1 MNTFSPTS
9 TMYRATILHC
19 DPALNPTRWRDPS
32 IGRFTQAD
40 TFAGNIDDPITLNGY
55 LYVDA
60 DPINAVDPS
69 GHDSLSAAQL
79 GRDVHAEIAKDFED
93 KLGQEVGISGPSIAT
108 ILNKLGPI
116 SDFVGPITSRFPDLV
131 DIKDKEVFEIKP
143 AGLRQIATGLAQ
155 LIGYLYLFNKID
167 PTGGWHA
174 GDAETYTA
182 PPIIT
187 IEDPENVEDPIDVV
201 AVSPPIAGVITYT
214 SVTDFVEQRAKN
226 VAETEEA
233 ELDDDLGIDT
243 LDSLI

>member
-9 TMYRATILHC
+9 KMHQSTVLDC
-19 DPALNPTRWRDPS
+19 DPALKPTRWRDPS

-40 TFAGNIDDPITLNGY
+40 TFAGNIDDPITLNKY
-55 LYVDA
+55 LYANA
-60 DPINAVDPS
+60 DPINDIDPS
-69 GHDSLSAAQL
+69 GHDSLGAAQL
-79 GRDVHAEIAKDFED
+79 GRDVHDALALDFKE
-93 KLGQEVGISGPSIAT
+93 KIGEEFGISGPSIAT
-108 ILNKLGPI
+108 ILKTLGPI
-116 SDFVGPITSRFPDLV
+116 TDFVGPITSRFPDLV

-167 PTGGWHA
+167 PTGGWQA
-174 GDAETYTA
+174 GDAETYT
-182 PPIIT
+182 PSPIIT

-214 SVTDFVEQRAKN
+214 SITDFVEQRAKN
-226 VAETEEA
+226 VAETEDA